1 MMVRKQLENHY
12 STCSCDIKEALWPI
26 ITVQQKGVVN

>member
-12 STCSCDIKEALWPI
+12 STCICDIKEALWPI
-26 ITVQQKGVVN
+26 VQQKGVVN